1 MWTSRKNIQWMFWKV
16 NEVWEDR
23 AAEGEEEATVNQ
35 NISMN
40 AIMMSRT
47 VWRKFKFGDSFLV
60 L

>member
-1 MWTSRKNIQWMFWKV
+1 MW
-16 NEVWEDR
+16 EGR

-47 VWRKFKFGDSFLV
+47 V
-60 L
+60 